1 VKKKEDEEEAN
12 AAEGFCFCFTAFDF
26 NLSRLLCHV
35 TPTIFFSNQ
44 VRFTLFSSAWSIFQ
58 NFAVSRINRLLR
70 YKRPPTCLALNFIS
84 DFFHTIRERK
94 QEIESESERR
104 RER

>member
-44 VRFTLFSSAWSIFQ
+44 VRFTLFSSA
-58 NFAVSRINRLLR
+58 
-70 YKRPPTCLALNFIS
+70 
-84 DFFHTIRERK
+84 
-94 QEIESESERR
+94 
-104 RER
+104 